1 MPASLKTNVRQ
12 SWKNSARH
20 PVLEE
25 RNFIKKPRRINVGVM
40 IKNLS
45 KQGVSRIFINFSKLI
60 LFLFSSFNINL
71 IENYAS

>member
-40 IKNLS
+40 IK
-45 KQGVSRIFINFSKLI
+45 KL
-60 LFLFSSFNINL
+60 
-71 IENYAS
+71 E